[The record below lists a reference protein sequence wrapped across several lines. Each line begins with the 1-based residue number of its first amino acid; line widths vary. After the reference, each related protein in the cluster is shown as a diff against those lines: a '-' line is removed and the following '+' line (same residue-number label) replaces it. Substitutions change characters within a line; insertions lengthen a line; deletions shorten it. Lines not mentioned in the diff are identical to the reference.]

1 MSKLINLLLKT
12 HKGDLYRFSAQLIF
26 LAETVAAI
34 TSIYIAIDTFIY
46 YSSYSIVLTPRII
59 FFGMLIF
66 LSWLA
71 LSRMSSL
78 SVLPRTQRYRTLIFR
93 FLQISF
99 IELLLCLMIWGLVG
113 TSSVPLAIVPIYISL
128 RFILTIGVRVITYKL
143 FKRYRAKGFNNRYV
157 IVIADQFSDV
167 FIERLLEQKEW
178 GFNVKY
184 VLTNSKVIRAKF
196 DDRFKIFKEN
206 ADLKFLLDCDVID
219 EVIYCKNKVDGEYMK
234 EIIRICEEV
243 GVLFRMQSSLSP
255 LTPARLQLQTV
266 HMKPYIQMV
275 DSPGRRFGV
284 ILKNL
289 SDIYFSSIAV
299 MLLSPIFIL
308 LAVLIRIDSKGPIL
322 FVQERIG
329 LRGRK
334 FNLLKFRTMVKDA
347 ASVQHI
353 LEKHNEADGPAFKI
367 KYDPRIT
374 RLGRILRKT
383 GLDELPQL
391 VNVVKG
397 EMSLIGPRPP
407 VAKEV
412 VKYERWQLR
421 RLSVKPGITCTWQ
434 VLENRNDVSF
444 DRWMRLDLQYIDNW
458 TLLDDIKLF
467 FRTFNTIIKA
477 TGN

>member
-1 MSKLINLLLKT
+1 MSKIINLLKKNY
-12 HKGDLYRFSAQLIF
+12 KGDLNRFSSRLIF

-34 TSIYIAIDTFIY
+34 LAIYISIDTVMYYGGPSVVFI
-46 YSSYSIVLTPRII
+46 PRIAI
-59 FFGMLIF
+59 FGILVF

-93 FLQISF
+93 FSQISF
-99 IELLLCLMIWGLVG
+99 IELLLCLIIWGIIG
-113 TSSVPLAIVPIYISL
+113 TEGIPFAIVPLYISL
-128 RFILTIGVRVITYKL
+128 RFILSITVRIVTYKL
-143 FKRYRAKGFNNRYV
+143 FKIYRSKGYNSRYV

-167 FIERLLEQKEW
+167 FIQRLLEQKEW
-178 GFNVKY
+178 GFNIKY
-184 VLTNSKVIRAKF
+184 VLSNSKVIRAKF
-196 DDRFKIFKEN
+196 DNRLKIFKEK
-206 ADLKFLLDCDVID
+206 ADLKFLLDYDVID

-234 EIIRICEEV
+234 EVIRVCEEV
-243 GVLFRMQSSLSP
+243 GVLFRMQSNLSP
-255 LTPARLQLQTV
+255 LEPARLQLQTV

-275 DSPGRRFGV
+275 DSPGRRYGI
-284 ILKNL
+284 ILKNI
-289 SDIYFSSIAV
+289 SDIYFSSIGV
-299 MLLSPIFIL
+299 MILSPLFIL
-308 LAVLIRIDSKGPIL
+308 LALLVKIDSRGPIF

-334 FNLLKFRTMVKDA
+334 FKLIKFRTMVKDA

-353 LEKHNEADGPAFKI
+353 LDKHNEADGPAFKI

-374 RLGRILRKT
+374 RLGRLLRKT

-391 VNVVKG
+391 INVVKG
-397 EMSLIGPRPP
+397 EMSLVGPRPP

-421 RLSVKPGITCTWQ
+421 RLSMKPGITCTWQ
-434 VLENRNDVSF
+434 VLDNRNDVSF
-444 DRWMRLDLQYIDNW
+444 EKWMKLDLQYIDNW
-458 TLLDDIKLF
+458 SLMDDVKLF

-477 TGN
+477 TGV